1 MRHDSNSTANRV
13 FTSEEPTPFEYRGA
27 AGVAAGGAGLRGWAG
42 GTSDR
47 ASATSSAEDL
57 LAGHEPSFIS
67 VILSPRRT
75 LRVINR
81 D

>member
-1 MRHDSNSTANRV
+1 M
-13 FTSEEPTPFEYRGA
+13 EYQGA
-27 AGVAAGGAGLRGWAG
+27 AGVAAGAGGLNGWHG

-47 ASATSSAEDL
+47 ASVSSSTEDL

-67 VILSPRRT
+67 VVLSPRRT